1 MTVCRINVSSHRP
14 KSCRADGFDCIR
26 IRDPALLSVYPSSPS
41 VTSICHIFGGIKET
55 FGVLL
60 RKLRENLKLI
70 LDKGNPKRYNNDL
83 IRVNKESLHVLATD
97 VVGMYILCSSVHQD
111 G

>member
-1 MTVCRINVSSHRP
+1 M
-14 KSCRADGFDCIR
+14 
-26 IRDPALLSVYPSSPS
+26 
-41 VTSICHIFGGIKET
+41 
-55 FGVLL
+55 L
-60 RKLRENLKLI
+60 RKLRENRKLI